1 MSVRNVETLPGSFAE
16 ALARRRSVR
25 SFAAEPLTATE
36 LTAITWAAQ
45 GDTGDGHRTTPS
57 AGGRRPLA
65 VTVAVHNVAG
75 IAGGL
80 WRWDAEPGRLVR
92 LAAGGFGPALAACT
106 LDAREWLAAA
116 AAVLVL
122 SADLEEACAAFNTQ
136 SPAWERGARY
146 VWLEAGAAAQN
157 VALQATA
164 SGLGAVLV
172 GGFDDDLLHGVHPAL
187 MPEGH
192 EPLAMIAVGRA
203 ELP

>member
-1 MSVRNVETLPGSFAE
+1 MPAHNIETLPGSFAE

-25 SFAAEPLTATE
+25 AFAAEPLSLDE
-36 LTAITWAAQ
+36 LTALSWAAQ

-57 AGGRRPLA
+57 ADGRRPLA
-65 VTVAVHNVAG
+65 VTVVAQHVDG
-75 IAGGL
+75 IASGL
-80 WRWDAEPGRLVR
+80 WRWEAEPGRLVR
-92 LAAGGFGPALAACT
+92 MAAGGFGPALAACT
-106 LDAREWLAAA
+106 LDAREWLPGA

-136 SPAWERGARY
+136 TPVWERGARY

-157 VALQATA
+157 VALQASA
-164 SGLGAVLV
+164 IGLGAVLV

-192 EPLAMIAVGRA
+192 DPLAMVAVGHA
-203 ELP
+203 GPA

>member
-1 MSVRNVETLPGSFAE
+1 MSVRSVETLPGSFAE

-25 SFAAEPLTATE
+25 DFTDEPLDLAE
-36 LTAITWAAQ
+36 LTAIAWAAQ

-57 AGGRRPLA
+57 AGGRQPLA
-65 VTVAVHNVAG
+65 VTVAVLNVTD
-75 IAGGL
+75 ISVGL

-92 LAAGGFGPALAACT
+92 VAAGGFGPALAVCT
-106 LDAREWLAAA
+106 SDARDWLAAA
-116 AAVLVL
+116 AAVVVI
-122 SADLEEACAAFNTQ
+122 SADLEEARAAFATQ
-136 SPAWERGARY
+136 APAWERGARY

-164 SGLGAVLV
+164 SGLGSVLV

-192 EPLAMIAVGRA
+192 DPLAMIAVGRA
-203 ELP
+203 GRP